1 MPLGRHKL
9 AFSTNKSVRKQSAA
23 GDNWQASTSAKS
35 PPRPRRICSV
45 QCTDH
50 STAWLP
56 ARDISPSV
64 VRTYNACKHRRQNI
78 DKRFSFRRETA
89 LGNPSFGR
97 NISGMTPLNSYGT
110 SVQNLPPLHFPAGH
124 FELANSGKLLGINL
138 DADFS
143 WKSHAEAITSK
154 ATQRLYFLKQLR
166 CVGVPQDQLL
176 HFYTVVI
183 RPVLEYAAPVW
194 NHLLT
199 KTQLDQLEAIQ
210 RRAHLQLH

>member
-143 WKSHAEAITSK
+143 WKSHVEAITSK
-154 ATQRLYFLKQLR
+154 ATQRLFSKTTQA
-166 CVGVPQDQLL
+166 CGCPP
-176 HFYTVVI
+176 
-183 RPVLEYAAPVW
+183 RPVASVLHRGNQACIWICGPSLESLAHENANWPTRS
-194 NHLLT
+194 NT
-199 KTQLDQLEAIQ
+199 KASS
-210 RRAHLQLH
+210 